1 MTSYELNLQSSYHA
15 NLTKGIPLRLQS
27 REVLQKSKQNLQ
39 SEVEYVL
46 CRSSVFHSTI
56 SLQVFQIRQEE
67 NCN

>member
-15 NLTKGIPLRLQS
+15 NLTEGIPLRLQS

-56 SLQVFQIRQEE
+56 
-67 NCN
+67 